1 MARPLAAA
9 AAEQSG
15 ARKRRRRTAPEDE
28 GRAEHGA
35 SASDA
40 PEAALDAPIEDGP
53 DAVAVAD
60 AAAEWRRDDALSV
73 APRFQRNS
81 NGYVPGSIVRVACEN
96 FVTYDAVEFC
106 PGPYLNMII
115 GPNGTGKSTVVCA
128 IALGLGWKPEIL
140 GRAKD
145 VASFVKLGHESG
157 WVEIELQGFPG
168 QENVVIRRVMFR
180 ESSSSDWVLNGRA
193 ASAKEINDAV
203 VQFHIDIGNLCT
215 FLPQDKVADFARM
228 SPPRLLQE
236 TQRISGHPQLIE
248 WHMQLIEL
256 GHTLGRLQTRLDQ
269 DRHEHDHLEQRN
281 TVLERDVRRYEE
293 RQDLEKREALL
304 QLHVLFAKYREAKE
318 RYDAARA
325 DREEAKGKL
334 RSQMREVEPVE
345 RELRSTEEQSSAL
358 REDARRCRERTQQQL
373 LQAKRAA
380 QEKEKLDG
388 DIMALNDQEKHVES
402 TESERRARI
411 AQLRER
417 IASLEEQVADE
428 PVEEDTAKLELRL
441 RSLRTEERSA
451 AADLQDLDT
460 QRVDLSRASNR
471 LLNQM
476 NEARASLSQMD
487 SVRHQRLQILERGD
501 KDSFL
506 AIQWLRKNRNIFQK
520 KVYDPV
526 LIELGISR
534 PEAARAIES
543 CINWPTQRTFV
554 CQCRADYDLFT
565 RELIDRRGWRLNVV
579 EMEGTKALDA
589 YQSPLPLEQVQRLG
603 FSDYAINCIE
613 APEDILRFLCSS
625 SSLHNIPVAF
635 RGNVD
640 PEAVERARV
649 LRRYIIGDTIFTITY
664 SNYGRRLPQTM
675 SRELKP
681 ARNFARSGNLEEKRR
696 AEELVLNLQGEL
708 DQTQSQIRDLDQ
720 QEQSLRQMRA
730 DLVRRRD
737 ALMGELHLAKRAR
750 NEWEKTRVSLQTER
764 TRLSQEENRPSAA
777 AQRQRLFER
786 RKAKALEL
794 AAVAHRLRETLQNLM
809 ENRREQDVA
818 VLKELHVDSRIERIK
833 EQLREKNNLV
843 REAQQELETVL
854 EAFSNAKEE
863 ALACKDRANALLNE
877 SEPSIVE
884 IFQEQHAAHEQES
897 ADQLEMQLVRTQAA
911 LDVPWGVGANIVE
924 TFRERKAKV
933 CDRISR
939 WD

>member
-35 SASDA
+35 AACDA
-40 PEAALDAPIEDGP
+40 PDAALDAPIEDGL
-53 DAVAVAD
+53 DAVAAAD
-60 AAAEWRRDDALSV
+60 AAAEWSRDDALSV

-128 IALGLGWKPEIL
+128 IALGLGWKPAIL

-256 GHTLGRLQTRLDQ
+256 GHTLGRLQMRLDQ

-293 RQDLEKREALL
+293 RQDLEKRAALL

-358 REDARRCRERTQQQL
+358 REDARRCRERTQQLL

-388 DIMALNDQEKHVES
+388 DIM
-402 TESERRARI
+402 
-411 AQLRER
+411 
-417 IASLEEQVADE
+417 SL
-428 PVEEDTAKLELRL
+428 L
-441 RSLRTEERSA
+441 SLI
-451 AADLQDLDT
+451 
-460 QRVDLSRASNR
+460 
-471 LLNQM
+471 
-476 NEARASLSQMD
+476 
-487 SVRHQRLQILERGD
+487 HI
-501 KDSFL
+501 
-506 AIQWLRKNRNIFQK
+506 
-520 KVYDPV
+520 
-526 LIELGISR
+526 
-534 PEAARAIES
+534 
-543 CINWPTQRTFV
+543 
-554 CQCRADYDLFT
+554 
-565 RELIDRRGWRLNVV
+565 
-579 EMEGTKALDA
+579 
-589 YQSPLPLEQVQRLG
+589 
-603 FSDYAINCIE
+603 
-613 APEDILRFLCSS
+613 
-625 SSLHNIPVAF
+625 
-635 RGNVD
+635 
-640 PEAVERARV
+640 
-649 LRRYIIGDTIFTITY
+649 
-664 SNYGRRLPQTM
+664 
-675 SRELKP
+675 
-681 ARNFARSGNLEEKRR
+681 
-696 AEELVLNLQGEL
+696 
-708 DQTQSQIRDLDQ
+708 
-720 QEQSLRQMRA
+720 
-730 DLVRRRD
+730 
-737 ALMGELHLAKRAR
+737 
-750 NEWEKTRVSLQTER
+750 
-764 TRLSQEENRPSAA
+764 
-777 AQRQRLFER
+777 
-786 RKAKALEL
+786 
-794 AAVAHRLRETLQNLM
+794 
-809 ENRREQDVA
+809 
-818 VLKELHVDSRIERIK
+818 
-833 EQLREKNNLV
+833 
-843 REAQQELETVL
+843 
-854 EAFSNAKEE
+854 
-863 ALACKDRANALLNE
+863 
-877 SEPSIVE
+877 
-884 IFQEQHAAHEQES
+884 
-897 ADQLEMQLVRTQAA
+897 
-911 LDVPWGVGANIVE
+911 
-924 TFRERKAKV
+924 
-933 CDRISR
+933 
-939 WD
+939 